1 MARSG
6 VQMKP
11 LEKNN
16 VKKSQSEGNMR
27 KDYVFKSLV
36 PNWVPPPIRL
46 CIDVHTFS
54 KEGGSRCDYGY
65 YVFSVCGRYSYR
77 ALYG

>member
-36 PNWVPPPIRL
+36 PN
-46 CIDVHTFS
+46 
-54 KEGGSRCDYGY
+54 
-65 YVFSVCGRYSYR
+65 
-77 ALYG
+77 